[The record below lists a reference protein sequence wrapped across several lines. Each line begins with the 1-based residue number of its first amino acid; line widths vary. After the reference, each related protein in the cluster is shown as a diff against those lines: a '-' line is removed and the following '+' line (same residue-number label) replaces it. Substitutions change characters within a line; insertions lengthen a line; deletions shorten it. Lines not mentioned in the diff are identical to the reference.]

1 MSKILFESEFELLR
15 KDGRPNIIR
24 ILIDK
29 ASSNNQTSRR
39 LLSFGI
45 LMLGTS
51 CLKDKQLLL
60 TNSNLDDFLQHYV
73 FPVQFILG
81 VAGNSTNLIVLLS
94 KGMRSK
100 TNSLL
105 SAMAFA
111 DLALLFCMLPHS
123 LASFEIAY
131 RSYTFRYF
139 YYVSKRQLN
148 AFANFF
154 SAAATWLVHHLL
166 VLTLSVERFIG
177 IRSPVHAHFK
187 WKEKGVL
194 LIIVPIFIGAFVI
207 TFYHHIAYKY
217 SIYTVCNGTQLKGNV
232 RPIDYNWTGNRLY
245 GNALTKY
252 IYYGKYL
259 QLITVILVPI
269 VAVAFLNVSLICLM
283 RDRVVVQRN
292 RSTSNNSDY
301 SMLRNCNDTGIMQ
314 RQERKVTVTVLAI
327 VTCFTITHAPS
338 LVPFVW
344 ETLGISKENPRPFLA
359 TVSIANSL
367 LITGKVLNFV
377 LFCSSS
383 VHFRR
388 RLMHILL
395 SHLMRRSE
403 SRKLKKVSISQ
414 LKNSVPIPPT
424 RKPST
429 SLSRR
434 SIQWQDSA
442 GSKFLA
448 EEKN

>member
-1 MSKILFESEFELLR
+1 
-15 KDGRPNIIR
+15 
-24 ILIDK
+24 
-29 ASSNNQTSRR
+29 
-39 LLSFGI
+39 
-45 LMLGTS
+45 MLETS
-51 CLKDKQLLL
+51 CLRDKQLLL
-60 TNSNLDDFLQHYV
+60 TNSSLDDFLQHYM

-81 VAGNSTNLIVLLS
+81 VAGNSINLIVLLS

-123 LASFEIAY
+123 LASFEVAY
-131 RSYTFRYF
+131 RSNTFRYF

-148 AFANFF
+148 A
-154 SAAATWLVHHLL
+154 L
-166 VLTLSVERFIG
+166 VLTVSVERFIG

-187 WKEKGVL
+187 WKEKGVV

-232 RPIDYNWTGNRLY
+232 RPIDYNWTGNKLY
-245 GNALTKY
+245 GNVLTKY
-252 IYYGKYL
+252 IHYGKYL

-283 RDRVVVQRN
+283 RNRVVTQRN
-292 RSTSNNSDY
+292 RTASNNSDY
-301 SMLRNCNDTGIMQ
+301 SMLRNCNHTGIMQ

-327 VTCFTITHAPS
+327 VTCFTVTHAPS
-338 LVPFVW
+338 LIPFVW
-344 ETLGISKENPRPFLA
+344 ETFGISKENPRPFLA
-359 TVSIANSL
+359 AVSIANSL

-383 VHFRR
+383 MHFRR

-395 SHLMRRSE
+395 SHVMRWSE
-403 SRKLKKVSISQ
+403 NRKSKKASTSE
-414 LKNSVPIPPT
+414 LKNSAPASPV
-424 RKPST
+424 RKSST
-429 SLSRR
+429 SLSQR
-434 SIQWQDSA
+434 SVQWQESA
-442 GSKFLA
+442 ESKFLP
-448 EEKN
+448 EGNN

>member
-1 MSKILFESEFELLR
+1 
-15 KDGRPNIIR
+15 
-24 ILIDK
+24 
-29 ASSNNQTSRR
+29 
-39 LLSFGI
+39 
-45 LMLGTS
+45 MLETS
-51 CLKDKQLLL
+51 CLTDKQLLL
-60 TNSNLDDFLQHYV
+60 TNSNLDNFLQHYV
-73 FPVQFILG
+73 FPIQFILG
-81 VAGNSTNLIVLLS
+81 VAGNSINLIVLLS

-139 YYVSKRQLN
+139 YYVTKRQLN

-154 SAAATWLVHHLL
+154 STAATWLV
-166 VLTLSVERFIG
+166 LTVSVERFIG

-187 WKEKGVL
+187 WKEKGIL

-217 SIYTVCNGTQLKGNV
+217 SIYIVCNGTQLKGNV
-232 RPIDYNWTGNRLY
+232 RPIDYNWTGNKQY
-245 GNALTKY
+245 GSVLTKY
-252 IYYGKYL
+252 IHYGKYL

-283 RDRVVVQRN
+283 RNRVIQRN

-338 LVPFVW
+338 LIPFVW
-344 ETLGISKENPRPFLA
+344 ETFGISKENPRPFLA

-395 SHLMRRSE
+395 SHFMRRSE
-403 SRKLKKVSISQ
+403 NGKSKKATS
-414 LKNSVPIPPT
+414 LFKNSAPVPPT
-424 RKPST
+424 RKVSK

-434 SIQWQDSA
+434 SIQWQDSV
-442 GSKFLA
+442 GSKFLV
-448 EEKN
+448 KGNN

>member
-1 MSKILFESEFELLR
+1 
-15 KDGRPNIIR
+15 
-24 ILIDK
+24 
-29 ASSNNQTSRR
+29 
-39 LLSFGI
+39 
-45 LMLGTS
+45 MLGTS

-73 FPVQFILG
+73 FPIQFIFG
-81 VAGNSTNLIVLLS
+81 VAGNSINLIVLLS

-111 DLALLFCMLPHS
+111 DLALLLCMLPHS

-139 YYVSKRQLN
+139 YYVSKRQL
-148 AFANFF
+148 
-154 SAAATWLVHHLL
+154 
-166 VLTLSVERFIG
+166 VLTVSVERFIG
-177 IRSPVHAHFK
+177 IRSPVRAHFK

-232 RPIDYNWTGNRLY
+232 RPINYNWTGNKLY
-245 GNALTKY
+245 GNLLSKY
-252 IYYGKYL
+252 IHYGKYL

-283 RDRVVVQRN
+283 RNRVVIQRN

-314 RQERKVTVTVLAI
+314 RQEKKVTVTVLAI

-338 LVPFVW
+338 LIPFVW
-344 ETLGISKENPRPFLA
+344 ETFGISKENPRPFLA

-367 LITGKVLNFV
+367 LITGKVLNFI

-395 SHLMRRSE
+395 SHFMRRSE
-403 SRKLKKVSISQ
+403 SRKSKKVSISQ
-414 LKNSVPIPPT
+414 FKNSAPVLPL
-424 RKPST
+424 RKLST
-429 SLSRR
+429 SLNRR
-434 SIQWQDSA
+434 SIQWQDSVV
-442 GSKFLA
+442 GSKFLV
-448 EEKN
+448 EENN

>member
-1 MSKILFESEFELLR
+1 
-15 KDGRPNIIR
+15 
-24 ILIDK
+24 
-29 ASSNNQTSRR
+29 
-39 LLSFGI
+39 
-45 LMLGTS
+45 MLGTS
-51 CLKDKQLLL
+51 CLRDKQLLL
-60 TNSNLDDFLQHYV
+60 TNSSLDDFLQHYV
-73 FPVQFILG
+73 FPIQFILG
-81 VAGNSTNLIVLLS
+81 VAGNSINLVVLLS

-154 SAAATWLVHHLL
+154 STAATWLV
-166 VLTLSVERFIG
+166 LTVSVERFIG

-207 TFYHHIAYKY
+207 TFYHQIAYKY
-217 SIYTVCNGTQLKGNV
+217 SIHTVCNGTQLKGNV
-232 RPIDYNWTGNRLY
+232 RPIDYNWTGNKLY
-245 GNALTKY
+245 GNVLTNY
-252 IYYGKYL
+252 IHYGKYL

-283 RDRVVVQRN
+283 RNRMVTRRN
-292 RSTSNNSDY
+292 RNTSDY

-338 LVPFVW
+338 LIPFVW
-344 ETLGISKENPRPFLA
+344 ETFGISKENPLPFLA

-395 SHLMRRSE
+395 PHFMRRSE
-403 SRKLKKVSISQ
+403 SRKSKKASTSQ
-414 LKNSVPIPPT
+414 FKNSTSVPQM
-424 RKPST
+424 RKVNT
-429 SLSRR
+429 SFSRR
-434 SIQWQDSA
+434 SIQWQDSMR
-442 GSKFLA
+442 SKFLA
-448 EEKN
+448 EGNN

>member
-1 MSKILFESEFELLR
+1 
-15 KDGRPNIIR
+15 
-24 ILIDK
+24 
-29 ASSNNQTSRR
+29 
-39 LLSFGI
+39 
-45 LMLGTS
+45 MLGTS
-51 CLKDKQLLL
+51 CLRDKQLLL

-73 FPVQFILG
+73 FPIQFIFG
-81 VAGNSTNLIVLLS
+81 VAGNSINLIVLLS

-154 SAAATWLVHHLL
+154 STAATWL
-166 VLTLSVERFIG
+166 RFIG

-187 WKEKGVL
+187 WRDKGVL
-194 LIIVPIFIGAFVI
+194 LIIVPIFIGAFLI

-232 RPIDYNWTGNRLY
+232 RPLIATMHTEMTIYWLLSSHNNDLIIISIELLRLIEINYNWTGNKLY
-245 GNALTKY
+245 GKMLTNY

-283 RDRVVVQRN
+283 RNRIIIQRN

-338 LVPFVW
+338 LIPFVW
-344 ETLGISKENPRPFLA
+344 ETLGISKQNPRPF
-359 TVSIANSL
+359 
-367 LITGKVLNFV
+367 
-377 LFCSSS
+377 
-383 VHFRR
+383 
-388 RLMHILL
+388 
-395 SHLMRRSE
+395 
-403 SRKLKKVSISQ
+403 
-414 LKNSVPIPPT
+414 
-424 RKPST
+424 
-429 SLSRR
+429 
-434 SIQWQDSA
+434 
-442 GSKFLA
+442 
-448 EEKN
+448 